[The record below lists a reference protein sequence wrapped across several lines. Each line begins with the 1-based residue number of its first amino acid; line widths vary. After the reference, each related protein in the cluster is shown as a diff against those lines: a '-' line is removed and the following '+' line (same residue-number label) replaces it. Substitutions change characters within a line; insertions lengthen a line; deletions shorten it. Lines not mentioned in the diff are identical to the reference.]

1 MASINMS
8 SIMNK
13 VNAYSRS
20 VNGKLRMKECIQ
32 KYSDDGKAKTE
43 AGDKIITEKE
53 MYEAA
58 SKMIQVLRSTAQSPA
73 HCLLKITHIEAAGS
87 VEI

>member
-20 VNGKLRMKECIQ
+20 VNGKLRMKECSQ
-32 KYSDDGKAKTE
+32 KY
-43 AGDKIITEKE
+43 
-53 MYEAA
+53 
-58 SKMIQVLRSTAQSPA
+58 
-73 HCLLKITHIEAAGS
+73 
-87 VEI
+87 